1 MSIHRKMRKILIPI
15 LLLCVTIT
23 HAQLNNSWIDYN
35 KTYFKFQVGKTGV
48 YRISQATLS
57 AAGLGGVPAQQFQ
70 LWRNGEEVRIF
81 TTVATG
87 TFSSTDYIEFWGERN
102 DGRPDK
108 NLYRDTSYQ
117 LSDSFSLHTDTAM
130 FFLTVNPA
138 GNNLRFTTAI
148 NDVAGNSLA
157 PDAYFMRKIRTASKA
172 LYNRGYAAIV
182 GEYVYSSSYDMGEGY
197 TSNNIA
203 PCCDLYQ
210 NYDNLNVY
218 LAAPPNSVSF
228 YISAFGNSLY
238 TRNLSVKFY
247 NDVLF
252 NDAPMNYF
260 SIVKKQVDN
269 IPLSAITQNPT
280 QFWMSINGY
289 VAPPGIANSND
300 RIVVGETI
308 LTYPSV
314 FNFNNEKN
322 FYFELKASSTG
333 NYLVIDNFNSGA
345 TPPVLYSMSDG
356 QRFVGDISVPGK
368 VRFALPASGI
378 AIRKFNLV
386 NEEAGN
392 ITTVNSISSKS
403 FINFSNLANQG
414 DYLIITHPSLFNDG
428 NGVNYV
434 DEYKKYRASA
444 AGGSYHPIVVL
455 IDELNDQFAFGIKK
469 HPAAIRDF
477 IRLANGQFTNKPKYV
492 FIIGRGMSGLE
503 YRQNETNPVTEK
515 IDLVQSFGWPASDVL
530 LSCNPGQNVP
540 LVPIGRLA
548 VINGTEIKY
557 YLNKVKEYEQ
567 VQASPS
573 QAVADK
579 GWMKNVINV
588 AGGKDNEESDL
599 FVNYMNDYKRIVEDS
614 AFGGRVETFV
624 KASSSAV
631 EQANGERI
639 EQLINGGVSLIQYF
653 GHSSANTLAF
663 NLSSP
668 EIYTNQGKYPFFNV
682 SGCSAGNFFTFDQ
695 TRLSGNLT
703 LSEKYVLAD
712 QRGSIGFIASTH
724 LGIPPFLN
732 FFNTQL
738 YNALSL
744 DLYGNTIGNQ
754 LKRTLQV
761 LGSNPQTLDFYT
773 RIHLEELN
781 LHGDPAIKI
790 NAFALPDF
798 VIEDQLVKISPS
810 VISVAD
816 NSFTVNVKMMNIGR
830 VIKDSIRV
838 SVVRKLPNDSSKIL
852 YNQLIPVIK
861 NADSLSFIIP
871 VNPTTDKGL
880 NKIIIT
886 LDVDNIVQELSEAN
900 NTLTKEFYILE
911 DEIRPVLPYNYSIVN
926 KHQIVFSASTANPLS
941 GQRQY
946 LMELDTTELFN
957 SSFKKQYTANGVGGT
972 IEFAPTDIIFTDST
986 VYYWRTSMVPLN
998 GGQQIWNSFSFVYL
1012 PNGGTGFN
1020 QSHYFQHT
1028 KSTYSSSISLD
1039 NDRVFRFKTL
1049 PRTLIIKTGL
1059 YPYISYDR
1067 INVNVDFSQL
1077 DYYGCKYGSL
1087 QFFVYDS
1094 ASLQP
1099 WKNYNSTNVLTGE
1112 TSGRFGSWPICDAA
1126 TRNFFEFPYNDSK
1139 FRKRAMDFLDSI
1151 PDGMYVSITNL
1162 GMTSNT
1168 AFISDWQADQAT
1180 LGAGNSLYHKLK
1192 SIGFTEIDNFT
1203 HNLPFVFFYRK
1214 NNASFSPQQKMG
1226 LAEDEQ
1232 LTTSYLLPTKYFSGI
1247 IESPAFGPARSW
1259 KALHWNGVSVDPILK
1274 DSVTIQVF
1282 GITTNGAET
1291 FMKTISPATDTSL
1304 SFINAAT
1311 YPYVKLKMSNGDQTF
1326 ATPNQLRY
1334 WRINADYAPEG
1345 AVAPNI
1351 LYTMKDSV
1359 EQGDKIDFALAFKN
1373 ISAIAF
1379 DSLKVKFIITDR
1391 NNVPHTIVIPKKK
1404 ALLSGDT
1411 LVVNYS
1417 IDTKDY
1423 PGSNTLY
1430 VMVNPDND
1438 QPEQY
1443 LYNNFI
1449 FKDFYVKE
1457 DKFNPLLDVTF
1468 DGVHILNRDII
1479 AARPHILIKLK
1490 DESHFMALSDTA
1502 LLKIQVQYPDGVL
1515 HNYFF
1520 GDSVRFNPANLGNG
1534 ENTASIDFLPYFP
1547 EDGDYQF
1554 IVSGK
1559 DVAGNKAGKI
1569 EYRISFS
1576 VINKPM
1582 ISNLL
1587 NYPNPFT
1594 TSTAFVFTITGSEV
1608 PQNMRIQILT
1618 ITGKVVREITKNELG
1633 SIHIGRNITDFK
1645 WDGTDAYGQKLANG
1659 VYLYRVITNLNG
1671 KSLDKYKS
1679 ESDNTDKYFNKGY
1692 GKMYLMR

>member
-1 MSIHRKMRKILIPI
+1 MSIYCKMKKFLTPI

-23 HAQLNNSWIDYN
+23 HAQLNNSWIDYS
-35 KTYFKFQVGKTGV
+35 KVYFKFQAGKSGV
-48 YRISQATLS
+48 YRINQSVLS
-57 AAGLGGVPAQQFQ
+57 SAGLGNIPAQQFQ

-87 TFSSTDYIEFWGERN
+87 LLSASDYIEFWGDRN

-117 LSDSFSLHTDTAM
+117 LSDSFSIHTDTAT

-138 GNNLRFTTAI
+138 GNNLRYTSAI
-148 NDVAGNSLA
+148 NNVAGNTLA
-157 PDAYFMRKIRTASKA
+157 ADDYYMRKLRTSFKSQ
-172 LYNRGYAAIV
+172 YNRGYAAVV
-182 GEYVYSSSYDMGEGY
+182 GEYVYSSSYDLGEGY
-197 TSNNIA
+197 TSDNIA
-203 PCCDLYQ
+203 HCCDLYE
-210 NYDNLNVY
+210 NYGNLYVY
-218 LAAPPNSVSF
+218 AAAPANSVSF
-228 YISAFGNSLY
+228 YIAAFGNSLY
-238 TRNLSVKFY
+238 KRNLSVKFY

-252 NDAPMNYF
+252 NDAPMDYF
-260 SIVKKQVDN
+260 SIVKKQVNN
-269 IPLSAITQNPT
+269 IPISSITQNPT
-280 QFWMSINGY
+280 QFWMSVNGY
-289 VAPPGIANSND
+289 VPPPGIANNND
-300 RIVVGETI
+300 RIVVGEMI
-308 LTYPSV
+308 LTYPSM
-314 FNFNNEKN
+314 FNFYNQKN
-322 FYFELKASSTG
+322 FYFELNASAAG
-333 NYLVIDNFNSGA
+333 NYLVIDNFNAGT

-356 QRFVGDISVPGK
+356 QRFTGDISVPGK
-368 VRFALPASGI
+368 VRFALPPSAL
-378 AIRKFNLV
+378 ATRKFQLV
-386 NEEAGN
+386 NQETDN
-392 ITTVNSISSKS
+392 ISIVNAVTSRS
-403 FINFSNLANQG
+403 FIDFSQAANQG
-414 DYLIITHPSLFNDG
+414 DYIIISHPSLFNDG
-428 NGVNYV
+428 NGINYV
-434 DEYKKYRASA
+434 DEYKKYRTSA
-444 AGGSYHPIVVL
+444 AGGSYKPVVVL

-477 IRLANGQFTNKPKYV
+477 IRFANVQFSAKPKYV
-492 FIIGRGMSGLE
+492 FIIGRGLSALD
-503 YRQNETNPVTEK
+503 YKLNETNPVTDK

-530 LSCNPGQNVP
+530 LSCLPGQNVP

-548 VINGTEIKY
+548 VIYGTEIKY
-557 YLNKVKEYEQ
+557 YLNKVKEYELA
-567 VQASPS
+567 QASTS
-573 QAVADK
+573 HTVEDK
-579 GWMKNVINV
+579 AWMKNVINV
-588 AGGKDNEESDL
+588 AGGADNEESDL
-599 FVNYMNDYKRIVEDS
+599 FVSYMNDYKRKVEDS
-614 AFGGRVETFV
+614 AFGGHVETFV
-624 KASSSAV
+624 KATSTAV

-668 EIYTNQGKYPFFNV
+668 EIYTNQGKYPMFNV
-682 SGCSAGNFFTFDQ
+682 SGCSAGNFYLFDQ
-695 TRLSGNLT
+695 TRLSGNLS

-738 YNALSL
+738 YSALSL

-754 LKRTLQV
+754 LKKTLQV

-781 LHGDPAIKI
+781 LHGDPAIRI
-790 NAFALPDF
+790 NAFALSDF
-798 VIEDQLVKISPS
+798 VVEDQLVKITPS

-816 NSFTVNVKMMNIGR
+816 NSFTLNVKMMNIGK

-838 SVVRKLPNDSSKIL
+838 SVVRKLPNDVSVVL

-861 NADSLSFIIP
+861 NADSLSFVVPI
-871 VNPTTDKGL
+871 NPTTDKGL
-880 NKIIIT
+880 NKIIVT
-886 LDVDNIVQELSEAN
+886 LDVDNTVQELSETN

-911 DEIRPVLPYNYSIVN
+911 DEIRPVSPYNYSIVN
-926 KHQIVFSASTANPLS
+926 NQQIVFSASTANALG

-946 LMELDTTELFN
+946 QMEIDTTELFN
-957 SSFKKQYTANGVGGT
+957 SPFKKQYSGNGRGGI
-972 IEFAPTDIIFTDST
+972 IEFKPTDILFTDST

-1028 KSTYSSSISLD
+1028 KSTYSSTISLD

-1049 PRTLIIKTGL
+1049 PRNLVIKTGL
-1059 YPYISYDR
+1059 YPYFNWDR
-1067 INVNVDFSQL
+1067 INVNLDFSQL
-1077 DYYGCKYGSL
+1077 EYYGCKYNVL
-1087 QFFVYDS
+1087 QIIVYDS

-1099 WKNYNSTNVLTGE
+1099 WKNYNVTNPATGE
-1112 TSGRFGSWPICDAA
+1112 ITGRFGSWTMCDAA
-1126 TRNFFEFPYNDSK
+1126 TRKFFEFPYDDIK
-1139 FRKRAMDFLDSI
+1139 YRKRAMDFIDSI
-1151 PDGMYVSITNL
+1151 PDGMYLSITNL
-1162 GMTSNT
+1162 GYTVNTS
-1168 AFISDWQADQAT
+1168 FISQWQADQAI

-1192 SIGFTEIDNFT
+1192 SIGFSKIDSFT
-1203 HNLPFVFFYRK
+1203 HNLPFVYFYRK
-1214 NNASFSPQQKMG
+1214 NNASFIPQQVMG
-1226 LAEDEQ
+1226 ATEDKYIDF
-1232 LTTSYLLPTKYFSGI
+1232 SYLLPTTYFTGV

-1259 KALHWNGVSVDPILK
+1259 KSLHWNGTSSDPVAK
-1274 DSVTIQVF
+1274 DSVNIQVV
-1282 GITTNGAET
+1282 GIGLNGSETLLTTV
-1291 FMKTISPATDTSL
+1291 SPATDTSL
-1304 SFINAAT
+1304 AFINAAT
-1311 YPYVKLKMSNGDQTF
+1311 YPYIKLKMNNSDQTF
-1326 ATPNQLRY
+1326 ATPKQLRY
-1334 WRINADYAPEG
+1334 WRINADYVPEG

-1359 EQGDKIDFALAFKN
+1359 DQGTSIDFALAFKN
-1373 ISAIAF
+1373 ISAAAF
-1379 DSLKVKFIITDR
+1379 DSLKVKVIITDR
-1391 NNVPHTIVIPKKK
+1391 NNVPHTIILPKKK

-1411 LVVNYS
+1411 LVVNYT

-1423 PGSNTLY
+1423 PGKNTLY

-1479 AARPHILIKLK
+1479 ASKPHILVKLK
-1490 DESHFMALSDTA
+1490 DESHFMALSDTS
-1502 LLKIQVQYPDGVL
+1502 LLRIQVQYPDGVL

-1520 GDSVRFNPANLGNG
+1520 GDSVRFNPANLGSG

-1569 EYRISFS
+1569 EYRVSFS

-1594 TSTAFVFTITGSEV
+1594 TSTAFVFTITGSQV
-1608 PQNMRIQILT
+1608 PQNIRIQILT

-1633 SIHIGRNITDFK
+1633 SIHVGRNITDFK

-1679 ESDNTDKYFNKGY
+1679 ESDDTDKYFNKGY